1 MKFTRTEIPDIVI
14 IEPDIFEDERG
25 YFFESFRQDQFERE
39 IGKINF
45 IQENESFSQYGVLR
59 GLHYQIPPYEQS
71 KLVRVV
77 LGRVQDIAVD
87 LRKESPTFGLHFSI
101 ELSAENRTQLFIP
114 KGFAHGYL
122 TLSQSAIFH
131 YKVDEYYNRLSE
143 SGIIYNDPKINI
155 NWQLKYESILLSHKD
170 MKLPFL

>member
-1 MKFTRTEIPDIVI
+1 MKFTRTEIRDLVI

-39 IGKINF
+39 IGKIDF
-45 IQENESFSQYGVLR
+45 VQENESFSQYGVLR

-87 LRKESPTFGLHFSI
+87 LRKESPTFGKHFSI
-101 ELSAENRTQLFIP
+101 ELSNENRKQLFIP

-122 TLSQSAIFH
+122 ALSKEVVFI
-131 YKVDEYYNRLSE
+131 YKTDNYYSKEHE
-143 SGIIYNDPKINI
+143 SGILWNSKNLGIDWSIKADIMLSEKDAT
-155 NWQLKYESILLSHKD
+155 LKSFK
-170 MKLPFL
+170 

>member
-1 MKFTRTEIPDIVI
+1 MKFTRAEIPDIVI

-39 IGKINF
+39 IGEINF
-45 IQENESFSQYGVLR
+45 VQENESFSRYGVLR
-59 GLHYQIPPYEQS
+59 GIHYQIPPYEQS

-87 LRKESPTFGLHFSI
+87 LRRESPTFGQHFSI
-101 ELSAENRTQLFIP
+101 ELSNENRTQLFIP

-122 TLSQSAIFH
+122 TLSEEVVFH
-131 YKVDEYYNRLSE
+131 YKTDNYYSKEHE
-143 SGIIYNDPKINI
+143 SGILWNSNNLGIDWHIDADILISKKDAS
-155 NWQLKYESILLSHKD
+155 LKS
-170 MKLPFL
+170 F